1 MVLMVVMMMVN
12 IAERSSVHVLDCLLA
27 FSLLAILDSL
37 INYRQC
43 SRLCSVLTAAA
54 ADRTMFD

>member
-1 MVLMVVMMMVN
+1 MMVN
-12 IAERSSVHVLDCLLA
+12 IAERCSVHVLDCLLA